1 MLPTL
6 IHSVRQSERKVT
18 MLQASLVDATELA
31 RQLGQAK
38 SSIYRLQ
45 KRGLIPAYG
54 AGPNL
59 RGLRFDVEEVKAALR
74 RPVAKEA
81 AQ

>member
-1 MLPTL
+1 M
-6 IHSVRQSERKVT
+6 SQNV
-18 MLQASLVDATELA
+18 LVNAEELA

-38 SSIYRLQ
+38 SSIYRLAS
-45 KRGLIPAYG
+45 RGVIPAYS
-54 AGPNL
+54 AGPHL

-74 RPVAKEA
+74 RPVIAEK